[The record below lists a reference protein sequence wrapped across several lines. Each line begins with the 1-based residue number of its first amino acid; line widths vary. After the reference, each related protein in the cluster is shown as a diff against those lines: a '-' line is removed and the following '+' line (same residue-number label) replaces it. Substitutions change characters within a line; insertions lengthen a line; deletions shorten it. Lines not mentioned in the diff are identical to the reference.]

1 MLYLV
6 FHIFSVLSFSD
17 FNIYVLYFQVARLI
31 KQSLEQEK
39 MAQHQPSSEDD
50 VSLYL
55 SITGL

>member
-1 MLYLV
+1 MWYFICLV
-6 FHIFSVLSFSD
+6 FLVFQILTF
-17 FNIYVLYFQVARLI
+17 IYVLYFQVARLI

-39 MAQHQPSSEDD
+39 MAQHRPSSEDD